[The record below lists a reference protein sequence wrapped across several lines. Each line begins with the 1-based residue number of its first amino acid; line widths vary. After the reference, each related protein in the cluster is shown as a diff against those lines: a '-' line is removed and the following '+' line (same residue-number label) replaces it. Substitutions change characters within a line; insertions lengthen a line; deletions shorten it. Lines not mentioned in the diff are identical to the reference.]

1 MKGHP
6 LHGTNPLAKKLT
18 LRAQGATSG
27 TEVWKVLSRAPGEIA
42 WECEKRISEQ
52 EARIVGSV
60 RTLEGK
66 EVRISR
72 L

>member
-27 TEVWKVLSRAPGEIA
+27 TEVWKVLWRVPGGTA
-42 WECEKRISEQ
+42 WTCEKLTGPKAAEDLAIERR
-52 EARIVGSV
+52 A
-60 RTLEGK
+60 EGK